1 MVRWTLEI
9 PSTIHSNDRKEG
21 PTMIG
26 KVTEFRRGTR
36 AVGLLLAAVLVLGA
50 GCATN
55 PDGTTEYKR
64 TAIGA
69 LAGGAVGAGA
79 GMLIAGRGHRGT
91 GALIGGVAG
100 AAVGG
105 GIGNYMD
112 RQAAEMKRRLPEAA
126 VARQGDKLYVA
137 LPSGILFDVDRD
149 QVKPSAQAQV
159 GKAAEVLV
167 QYPDTYVAVE
177 GHTDSTGGPE
187 YNQKLSERRA
197 ARVRD
202 LLVSRGVAASRLSVV
217 GYGESDP
224 IADNGT
230 PEGRQANRRVQL
242 EIRPNEKLKAQQ
254 GQ

>member
-1 MVRWTLEI
+1 
-9 PSTIHSNDRKEG
+9 
-21 PTMIG
+21 MIG
-26 KVTEFRRGTR
+26 RGTDFHWGTR
-36 AVGLLLAAVLVLGA
+36 TVGLLLAAVLVLGA

-69 LAGGAVGAGA
+69 LGGAAVGAGA
-79 GMLIAGRGHRGT
+79 GALIAGRK

-105 GIGNYMD
+105 AVGNYMD
-112 RQAAEMKRRLPEAA
+112 RQAAEMKRKLPDAA
-126 VARQGDKLYVA
+126 IARQGDKLYVA
-137 LPSGILFDVDRD
+137 LPSGILFDVDKD
-149 QVKPSAQAQV
+149 QVKPSARDQV
-159 GKAAEVLV
+159 GKAAGVLV
-167 QYPDTYVAVE
+167 QYPDTYVTVE
-177 GHTDSTGGPE
+177 GHTDSSGSAE
-187 YNQKLSERRA
+187 HNQKLSERRA
-197 ARVRD
+197 AGVRD
-202 LLVSRGVAASRLSVV
+202 LLASGGVAASRLSVR

-230 PEGRQANRRVQL
+230 LEGRQANRRVQL

>member
-1 MVRWTLEI
+1 
-9 PSTIHSNDRKEG
+9 
-21 PTMIG
+21 MIG
-26 KVTEFRRGTR
+26 IGTDFRWGTR
-36 AVGLLLAAVLVLGA
+36 AVALLLAAVLVLGA

-69 LAGGAVGAGA
+69 LGGAAVGAGA
-79 GMLIAGRGHRGT
+79 GALIAGRGHRGT
-91 GALIGGVAG
+91 GAIIGGVAG

-112 RQAAEMKRRLPEAA
+112 RQAAEMKRKLPDSA

-149 QVKPSAQAQV
+149 QVKPSARDQV

-167 QYPDTYVAVE
+167 KYPDTYVTVE
-177 GHTDSTGGPE
+177 GHTDSTGGAE
-187 YNQKLSERRA
+187 HNQMLSERRA
-197 ARVRD
+197 AGVRD
-202 LLVSRGVAASRLSVV
+202 LLASGGVAPSRLAVR
-217 GYGESDP
+217 GYGETDP
-224 IADNGT
+224 VADNAT
-230 PEGRQANRRVQL
+230 PEGRQTNRRVQL
-242 EIRPNEKLKAQQ
+242 EIRPNEKLKAEQ

>member
-1 MVRWTLEI
+1 
-9 PSTIHSNDRKEG
+9 
-21 PTMIG
+21 MIG
-26 KVTEFRRGTR
+26 KGTDVRRYTR
-36 AVGLLLAAVLVLGA
+36 AVGSLLAVVLVLTA

-69 LAGGAVGAGA
+69 LAGGAVGAGT

-105 GIGNYMD
+105 GVGNYMD
-112 RQAAEMKRRLPEAA
+112 RQAAEMKRKLPDAA
-126 VARQGDKLYVA
+126 IARQGDKLYVA
-137 LPSGILFDVDRD
+137 LPSGILFDVNKDE
-149 QVKPSAQAQV
+149 VKPSARDQV
-159 GKAAEVLV
+159 GQAAEVLV
-167 QYPDTYVAVE
+167 KYPDTYITVE
-177 GHTDSTGGPE
+177 GHTDSTGGTE

-197 ARVRD
+197 VRVRD
-202 LLVSRGVAASRLSVV
+202 LLASRGVAASRLSVH

-230 PEGRQANRRVQL
+230 AEGRQANRRVQL
-242 EIRPNEKLKAQQ
+242 EIRPSEKLKAEQ

>member
-1 MVRWTLEI
+1 
-9 PSTIHSNDRKEG
+9 
-21 PTMIG
+21 MIG
-26 KVTEFRRGTR
+26 SGTGFRWGTR
-36 AVGLLLAAVLVLGA
+36 SVGSILVAALVLGA

-69 LAGGAVGAGA
+69 LGGAAIGAGA
-79 GMLIAGRGHRGT
+79 GALIAGRGHRGT

-112 RQAAEMKRRLPEAA
+112 RQAAEMKRKLPEAA
-126 VARQGDKLYVA
+126 IARQGDKLYVA

-149 QVKPSAQAQV
+149 QVKPSARGQV

-167 QYPDTYVAVE
+167 KYPDTYITVE
-177 GHTDSTGGPE
+177 GHTDSSGSADH
-187 YNQKLSERRA
+187 NQRLSERRA
-197 ARVRD
+197 SGVRD
-202 LLVSRGVAASRLSVV
+202 LLASGGVAASRLAVR
-217 GYGESDP
+217 GYGETDP
-224 IADNGT
+224 VADNAT
-230 PEGRQANRRVQL
+230 PEGRQSNRRVQL
-242 EIRPNEKLKAQQ
+242 EIRPNEKLKAEH